1 MGKIHKFTNKN
12 GLGLYPVT
20 ISDAVAVTKN
30 NKTLTTTL
38 NDIDSSIYVT
48 NSRCN
53 EIDSSINNIRV
64 NTLGGYKIS
73 VSSSAGQESNTIYFV
88 I

>member
-12 GLGLYPVT
+12 GVGLYPVT

-30 NKTLTTTL
+30 NKTLSDSL
-38 NDIDSSIYVT
+38 KDINSSISTV
-48 NSRCN
+48 
-53 EIDSSINNIRV
+53 DAK
-64 NTLGGYKIS
+64 LGGYKIS
-73 VSSSAGQESNTIYFV
+73 VNSSAGNEAKTIYFV

>member
-12 GLGLYPVT
+12 GVGLYPVT

-30 NKTLTTTL
+30 NKTLSDSL
-38 NDIDSSIYVT
+38 KDIDSSISTV
-48 NSRCN
+48 
-53 EIDSSINNIRV
+53 DAK
-64 NTLGGYKIS
+64 LGGYKIS
-73 VSSSAGQESNTIYFV
+73 VDSYAGNEAKTIYFV

>member
-12 GLGLYPVT
+12 GVGLYPVT

-30 NKTLTTTL
+30 NKTLSDSL
-38 NDIDSSIYVT
+38 KDIDSSIST
-48 NSRCN
+48 
-53 EIDSSINNIRV
+53 V
-64 NTLGGYKIS
+64 NAKLGGYKIS
-73 VSSSAGQESNTIYFV
+73 VVSSAGNEAKTIYFV

>member
-1 MGKIHKFTNKN
+1 MGKIHKFTDKN

-30 NKTLTTTL
+30 NKTLTNSL
-38 NDIDSSIYVT
+38 KDIDSSI
-48 NSRCN
+48 
-53 EIDSSINNIRV
+53 SSV
-64 NTLGGYKIS
+64 DAKFGGYKIK
-73 VSSSAGQESNTIYFV
+73 VGSSAGSEANTIYFV

>member
-12 GLGLYPVT
+12 GVGLYPVT

-30 NKTLTTTL
+30 NKTLSDSL
-38 NDIDSSIYVT
+38 KDIDSSISTV
-48 NSRCN
+48 
-53 EIDSSINNIRV
+53 DAK
-64 NTLGGYKIS
+64 LGGYKIS
-73 VSSSAGQESNTIYFV
+73 VVSSAGNEAKTIYFV

>member
-12 GLGLYPVT
+12 GVGLYPVT

-30 NKTLTTTL
+30 NKTLSDSL
-38 NDIDSSIYVT
+38 KDIDSSISTV
-48 NSRCN
+48 
-53 EIDSSINNIRV
+53 DAK
-64 NTLGGYKIS
+64 LGGYKIS
-73 VSSSAGQESNTIYFV
+73 VDSSAGNESNTIYFV

>member
-12 GLGLYPVT
+12 GVGLYPVT

-30 NKTLTTTL
+30 NKTLSDSL
-38 NDIDSSIYVT
+38 KDIDLSIST
-48 NSRCN
+48 
-53 EIDSSINNIRV
+53 V
-64 NTLGGYKIS
+64 NAKLGGYKIS
-73 VSSSAGQESNTIYFV
+73 VNSSAGNEAKTIYFV

>member
-12 GLGLYPVT
+12 GVGLYPVT

-30 NKTLTTTL
+30 NKTLSDSL
-38 NDIDSSIYVT
+38 KDIDSSIST
-48 NSRCN
+48 
-53 EIDSSINNIRV
+53 V
-64 NTLGGYKIS
+64 NAKLGGYKIS
-73 VSSSAGQESNTIYFV
+73 VNYSAGNEAKTIYFV